1 MDNTYN
7 SLKKKYINHLSSKEK
22 ESNNNSNNSNLNI
35 LKNLDG
41 IPRDVLINLLKEH
54 GDVMDDKEI
63 SECLQVLREDPNV
76 KNLPDV
82 ISFNYLFN
90 EILRFEE
97 VREEEEN
104 MNTK

>member
-1 MDNTYN
+1 MENTFN
-7 SLKKKYINHLSSKEK
+7 SLKNKYIELIESKEK
-22 ESNNNSNNSNLNI
+22 ESNTNSNNSNLNI

-41 IPRDVLINLLKEH
+41 IPRDVFINLLKEH
-54 GDVMDDKEI
+54 GEVMSDEEI
-63 SECLQVLREDPNV
+63 SECLGVLRGDSNI

-97 VREEEEN
+97 VREDEN
-104 MNTK
+104 MNSK